1 MTRPGAK
8 ESTMKITLPQLAW
21 HGPAD
26 RDFPLPDGWQVEL
39 HPMAGH
45 DRPRLSEAGM
55 AKAVREPIGMAPL
68 REHARGK
75 KQAVI
80 LFDDMARVTRAYEIV
95 PHVLAELAAAGL
107 RDGQIRFICAN
118 GCHGAMN
125 RLDFEKKLG
134 KDVMAR
140 FPVYNHSPFDNCV
153 PVGTTSSGTPLVM
166 NAEVMACDLKIGI
179 GSIVPHIMAGF
190 GGGNKI
196 VLPGVAAYETV
207 VALHTPREKGTSTV
221 SGMGAL
227 ADNPRRRDIDE
238 AAAIVGLDMK
248 LDAVVNGH
256 GETVRLFAGAP
267 GPAYAAALAEA
278 RAHYLTPAARGM
290 DVVIANAFAKANEA
304 VSGLMVAFPSVK
316 ASGGDVVLIANAP
329 DGQMTHYLMG
339 PFGNGIGGRLQLKM
353 TAPPQVERLIVFSE
367 YPELA
372 SRYYLA
378 DTGNVSLVNRWED
391 VLAMLAERRGPGT
404 RAAVYPSADIQ
415 YLGQGEG

>member
-1 MTRPGAK
+1 
-8 ESTMKITLPQLAW
+8 MKITLPQLAW
-21 HGPAD
+21 HGRED
-26 RDFPLPDGWQVEL
+26 RDFELPDDWDVRTC
-39 HPMAGH
+39 PMAGH
-45 DRPRLSEAGM
+45 DRPRLSDA
-55 AKAVREPIGMAPL
+55 ALRRAVRGPIGMAPL
-68 REHARGK
+68 REYARGK

-80 LFDDMARVTRAYEIV
+80 LFDDLARVTRVAEIV

-107 RDGQIRFICAN
+107 RDGQIRFVCAN

-125 RLDFEKKLG
+125 RTDFEKKLG
-134 KDVMAR
+134 SDVLAR

-207 VALHTPREKGTSTV
+207 VALHAPRQAGTSTV

-227 ADNPRRRDIDE
+227 ADNPRRRDVDE

-248 LDAVVNGH
+248 IDAVVNAR
-256 GETVRLFAGAP
+256 GETVKLFAGAP
-267 GPAYAAALAEA
+267 GPCYAAALAEA
-278 RAHYLTPAARGM
+278 RKHYLTPAAREQ
-290 DVVIANAFAKANEA
+290 DVVIANTFAKANEA

-316 ASGGDVVLIANAP
+316 SSGGDVVLIANAP

-339 PFGNGIGGRLQLKM
+339 PWGNDIGGKLQLVM
-353 TAPPQVERLIVFSE
+353 TAPENVARLIVFSE

-378 DTGNVSLVNRWED
+378 DTGNVFLVNDWDEVVR
-391 VLAMLAERRGPGT
+391 MLAGRHGPGT

-415 YLGQGEG
+415 YFG

>member
-1 MTRPGAK
+1 MTAAK
-8 ESTMKITLPQLAW
+8 KRENAMNVTLPQLPW

-26 RDFPLPDGWQVEL
+26 RDFYLPDDWEVTSY
-39 HPMAGH
+39 PMAGH
-45 DRPRLSEAGM
+45 DRPRLTEDALRRAVAEPLGM
-55 AKAVREPIGMAPL
+55 PPL
-68 REHARGK
+68 REYARGR
-75 KQAVI
+75 KQVVI
-80 LFDDMARVTRAYEIV
+80 LFDDMARVTRTWEIV
-95 PHVLAELAAAGL
+95 PHVLAELAAAGI
-107 RDGQIRFICAN
+107 RDEQVRFICAN

-134 KDVMAR
+134 RDVLAR

-153 PVGTTSSGTPLVM
+153 PVGTTSTGTPLVM

-190 GGGNKI
+190 GGGSKI

-207 VALHTPREKGTSTV
+207 LALHTPREAGTSTV

-227 ADNPRRRDIDE
+227 ADNPRRRDVDE

-248 LDAVVNGH
+248 LDAVVNAH

-267 GPAYAAALAEA
+267 GPCYAAALEEA
-278 RAHYLTPAARGM
+278 RQHYLTPAAKDQ

-316 ASGGDVVLIANAP
+316 TTGGDVVLIANAP

-339 PFGNGIGGRLQLKM
+339 PFGNGIGGRLQLRM
-353 TAPPQVERLIVFSE
+353 TAPPHVERLVVFSE

-372 SRYYLA
+372 SRYYLE
-378 DTGNVSLVNRWED
+378 DTGNVHLVNRWED
-391 VLAMLAERRGPGT
+391 VLAMLAERHGPGT
-404 RAAVYPSADIQ
+404 KVAVYPSADIQ
-415 YLGQGEG
+415 YLG